1 MKQFIFLCLLTL
13 GGGLG
18 GLVHPFWAVL
28 LYYILAVLRPQ
39 FLWEWALPMEVR
51 WSLIAAVLVLLT
63 VAVNFPRL
71 FRRGRF
77 NATASLMIVY
87 GMLVM
92 ASVVTAYD
100 PGVAQSWAVD
110 FAKVLLIALIATFVI
125 EHLWQVR
132 VVVTA
137 TALCL
142 GYIAY
147 EINYLYLFQD
157 ARLDV
162 FHYGYGGLDNNGAGL
177 MLAMGLPL
185 VYALGMTPGRDA
197 RSLWVRRLV
206 AVGIT
211 LVLIQAVMLTYSRGA
226 MLAAVVG
233 LLWLAWRHRPR
244 RHVLIVAPLVMMVL
258 FSLAG
263 TEIREEFLSTREYRQ
278 DRSAQSR
285 FESWA
290 AAWQMTWEH
299 PVFGTGLRNS
309 NQYSHNYGAD
319 REGRAIHNQYLQIA
333 ADSGIPAAAAYLTL
347 LGLSIVRLGAARKA
361 ALRFADELNL
371 LQRDTDADTDTD
383 SHTDAARQLSEAQHL
398 CLAVQGS
405 LIIFAFDGIFLSL
418 ETFELPWILLVV
430 AGVLPGVIE
439 RRIAALRQPRED
451 EPAQSRSR
459 FSFPL
464 PQPRLVENP
473 T

>member
-18 GLVHPFWAVL
+18 GLIHPFWAVL

-51 WSLIAAVLVLLT
+51 WSLIAAVIVLLT

-71 FRRGRF
+71 FRRGRL
-77 NATASLMIVY
+77 NATASLMMVY

-92 ASVVTAYD
+92 TSVVTAYD

-110 FAKVLLIALIATFVI
+110 FVKVMLIALIATFII

-132 VVVTA
+132 VVIVA
-137 TALCL
+137 TAMCL

-147 EINYLYLFQD
+147 EINYLYMFQN

-185 VYALGMTPGRDA
+185 AYALAMTPGRDA
-197 RSLWVRRLV
+197 RLLWARRFV
-206 AVGIT
+206 AVGIA
-211 LVLIQAVMLTYSRGA
+211 LVLIQAIMLTYSRGA
-226 MLAAVVG
+226 MLAGIVG

-244 RHVLIVAPLVMMVL
+244 RHVLVITPIVVVVL

-263 TEIREEFLSTREYRQ
+263 DEIREEFLSTRQYRQ
-278 DRSAQSR
+278 DKSAQSR
-285 FESWA
+285 FESWN
-290 AAWQMTWEH
+290 AAWQITWEH
-299 PVFGTGLRNS
+299 PVFGAGLRNS
-309 NQYSHNYGAD
+309 NTYSHNYGAD
-319 REGRAIHNQYLQIA
+319 RSGRTIHNQYLQIA
-333 ADSGIPAAAAYLTL
+333 ADSGIPAALAYLAL
-347 LGLSIVRLGAARKA
+347 LGWSIVRLGAARKA
-361 ALRFADELNL
+361 ALHVAAECQSTPND
-371 LQRDTDADTDTD
+371 DDPD
-383 SHTDAARQLSEAQHL
+383 SDSSAVAARQLTEAQYL
-398 CLAVQGS
+398 CLAVQSS

-418 ETFELPWILLVV
+418 ETFELPWLMLVV
-430 AGVLPGVIE
+430 AGVLPGVID
-439 RRIAALRQPRED
+439 RRIAALRQPQQEELED
-451 EPAQSRSR
+451 SRNR
-459 FSFPL
+459 FSFPM
-464 PQPRLVENP
+464 PQPRLLENP